1 MDHLTG
7 SAPEVRLLG
16 ISGSLRSASMNT
28 GLLRLAGRVLP
39 AGVSLTIHDLADVPL
54 YNGDVE
60 AVGDPPGVS
69 RLKAAIREVDGV
81 LLACP
86 EYNTSVTPV
95 LKNAVDWASRPP
107 RDRPLAGKPVA
118 VMGAGGGFGTRLAQQ
133 HLAQILKVVGMER
146 VDGPEVA
153 VTKARELA
161 DEHGDFHDDELTMA
175 VSRLVESLVVLARVS
190 RSATGE

>member
-1 MDHLTG
+1 VDHLTG
-7 SAPEVRLLG
+7 AAPTVQLLG

-39 AGVSLTIHDLADVPL
+39 PRASLTIHHLGDVPL
-54 YNGDVE
+54 YDGDVE
-60 AVGDPPGVS
+60 AVGDPPGVV
-69 RLKAAIREVDGV
+69 RLKAAVHQADGL

-95 LKNAVDWASRPP
+95 LKNAIDWASRPP
-107 RDRPLAGKPVA
+107 KDRPLAGKPVA
-118 VMGAGGGFGTRLAQQ
+118 VMGAGGGYGTRLAQQ
-133 HLAQILKVVGMER
+133 HLAQILKVVGAER

-153 VTKARELA
+153 ITRARDLV
-161 DEHGDFHDDELTMA
+161 DEHGDFTNDEVAAA
-175 VSRLVESLVVLARVS
+175 VARLVAALVTLARVS